1 MRTLTPGRQMLLA
14 DIGAVPPDLGSYVGV
29 LVVGALMKSLI
40 DRLLHAGE
48 RERAA
53 AKVSEA
59 KADAERK
66 ALEAK
71 AEAERKA
78 ADAEWRA
85 EMKHDLKHA
94 LELLGSSASTQ
105 ALQAKDI
112 AMMQQRLDG
121 IEKRA
126 DTQATT
132 HRDAI
137 QALRSEFNLLVRGT
151 PTP

>member
-1 MRTLTPGRQMLLA
+1 MRNLSPGRQVLLA
-14 DIGAVPPDLGSYVGV
+14 DIGAVPTDLASYAGV
-29 LVVGALMKSLI
+29 LLVGALAKSLI

-48 RERAA
+48 RERSA
-53 AKVSEA
+53 AKLV
-59 KADAERK
+59 
-66 ALEAK
+66 EAK

-94 LELLGSSASTQ
+94 LELLGSAASTQ

-137 QALRSEFNLLVRGT
+137 QALRSEFNLLSRGT